1 MIFIIGPY
9 GSIKSKKQAASACS
23 LSHDFAAHYRR

>member
-1 MIFIIGPY
+1 MAVLNR
-9 GSIKSKKQAASACS
+9 KKQAASACS